1 MALSQ
6 TPPSTPPPA
15 SPPGSAPHAPALPGS
30 PDVRPMDPN
39 ARVRLLLSELER
51 LRAAYGERLSAAERS
66 ALGAV
71 LGDLVGAVGGPGS
84 ALRHRDDAQA
94 DRDAGL
100 EDDAHGAP
108 GHASADRPS
117 DEPDRRHGHGRS
129 DDGVAE
135 ASDHFSAEDD
145 PNAGLIDRLNDDLGQ
160 GEGWIPSRD
169 PDAPYAAEAAQIRAA
184 IDGGP
189 EDRRRLAAGANLCP
203 AAVGA
208 LFASKDIAAL
218 RILAANTEAH
228 LSAPAVARLARWAK
242 IDPDLAAAFIDRP
255 DLTPA
260 LLTQLFFDLRSRLRR
275 RILARAR
282 SVRLPQEEIEP
293 IFSAPAPDAQP
304 QSPTARRS
312 IRLASARSTGAI
324 LTADGDRKTYAIKI
338 CRFWSGSDAAMNSC
352 VGSPP
357 APRSANR
364 WRPRSSPTRPGD
376 PPLWRAAPRRWSRA
390 ISPRWWRPSKRT
402 RRSGAAS
409 TPPRTTQPRAPRR

>member
-1 MALSQ
+1 
-6 TPPSTPPPA
+6 
-15 SPPGSAPHAPALPGS
+15 
-30 PDVRPMDPN
+30 MDPN

-71 LGDLVGAVGGPGS
+71 MGDLVGAVGGPGS

-135 ASDHFSAEDD
+135 ASDHFSAADD
-145 PNAGLIDRLNDDLGQ
+145 PNASLMDGLSDDLGQ

-304 QSPTARRS
+304 QSPTGGERRRPPVYPAS
-312 IRLASARSTGAI
+312 ICEVDGRDPDRGRRPQDLCDQDLPVLVRVGRRNEFMRRFSTRTALSEPVATEILADETWRSAALACRAAQMEPRNF
-324 LTADGDRKTYAIKI
+324 TALVEALEA
-338 CRFWSGSDAAMNSC
+338 DAAEWRGVDAAADNATPSAASVM
-352 VGSPP
+352 VKLY
-357 APRSANR
+357 PRLPVVAAADMMR
-364 WRPRSSPTRPGD
+364 F
-376 PPLWRAAPRRWSRA
+376 WRAAR
-390 ISPRWWRPSKRT
+390 
-402 RRSGAAS
+402 
-409 TPPRTTQPRAPRR
+409 